1 MSGLIKKIIKLCLTV
16 IGVAVIFV
24 VAIAGIFIAT
34 FDANHYKQDLSD
46 IVRDSTGRDLQFYGD
61 VELTFYPALGMEL
74 GALSLSNAVGFGS
87 TPMIKVDKVS
97 ISVDV
102 ASVIAFSPEIDELIL
117 DGLKI
122 NLQNNNKGVTNWD
135 DFKEP
140 QDAQSPNAPLLRTE
154 PKSSGSSSSNQ
165 SKVKSEPM
173 NISGAFGGLNITNAE
188 LSWVDAQAGSEYLV
202 QNLTIKTGRITPEAP
217 FDLKMQVV
225 VKSKGEINAD
235 IDLATQIQ
243 YWFDNGRLNLT
254 DLVLNVSAAGEPLPL
269 GKIQVGIAS
278 ELIELNPQKRS
289 VLLKG
294 LVLKIDDNTIKGNVT
309 VSDTAQP
316 VINFKLASNKLDID
330 ALIGMTPVHPSSVTP
345 KKSTT
350 ATESITGIES
360 NSVNVI
366 PDAVKEPVKIIL
378 PMDLLRII
386 QADGELVVKQLTMQN
401 LLLNDINLG
410 ISTNAGIVNLD
421 PIRMNL
427 YDGSVSGQVRLDVN
441 GALPKYRVNK
451 KIQGVQ
457 IGALLTDLNGEDR
470 INGVLNANVS
480 LSTQGEWLSVLKK
493 NSNGDIALAL
503 RDGAVKGFNIR
514 HSIDKAKAKLKGDSE
529 PPKQESQTDFSSL
542 ELSGL
547 IKKGVFI
554 SNDLKLQAPIIRVSG
569 EGQVDLNN
577 ETVNYLVNAK
587 LVGTIKGQDGGAADD
602 LSGLL
607 IPVRIDG
614 PLAEPKIDVQLDEM
628 LKKKAAAL
636 KAKLK
641 AQLNEKKA
649 ALKKRADEEKAK
661 LKAKLDQQKA
671 TIVLQKATLQKK
683 IDKEKAKLK
692 KIKRR
697 EIENKKKLLEAKI
710 KAKSEETKKKL
721 LNSLFN

>member
-289 VLLKG
+289 VSLKG

-410 ISTNAGIVNLD
+410 ISTNAGIVNLN

>member
-289 VLLKG
+289 VSLKG

-671 TIVLQKATLQKK
+671 TILLQKATLQKK

>member
-289 VLLKG
+289 VSLKG

-386 QADGELVVKQLTMQN
+386 QADGELVVKQFTMQN

-457 IGALLTDLNGEDR
+457 IGALLTDLYGEDR

-480 LSTQGEWLSVLKK
+480 LSTQGEWLSVMKK

>member
-289 VLLKG
+289 VSLKG

-410 ISTNAGIVNLD
+410 ISTDAGIVNLD

>member
-289 VLLKG
+289 VSLKG

-386 QADGELVVKQLTMQN
+386 QADGELVVKQFTMQN

-457 IGALLTDLNGEDR
+457 IGALLTDLNGENR

>member
-289 VLLKG
+289 VSLKG

-503 RDGAVKGFNIR
+503 RDGALKGFNIR

-542 ELSGL
+542 ELNGL

>member
-243 YWFDNGRLNLT
+243 YWFDNGQLNLT

-289 VLLKG
+289 VSLKG

-503 RDGAVKGFNIR
+503 RDGALKGFNIR

>member
-289 VLLKG
+289 VSLKG

>member
-1 MSGLIKKIIKLCLTV
+1 MSALIKKTIKLCLTV

-61 VELTFYPALGMEL
+61 VELTFYPTLGMEL
-74 GALSLSNAVGFGS
+74 GALSLSNAAGFGS

-140 QDAQSPNAPLLRTE
+140 QDAQSPSAPLLSTE
-154 PKSSGSSSSNQ
+154 PESSASSSSNQ
-165 SKVKSEPM
+165 SKVNNEPM

-217 FDLKMQVV
+217 FDLKMQVAV
-225 VKSKGEINAD
+225 ESKSEINAD

-243 YWFDNGRLNLT
+243 YWFDKGQLNLS

-289 VLLKG
+289 ILLKG

-316 VINFKLASNKLDID
+316 AINFKLASDKLDID
-330 ALIGMTPVHPSSVTP
+330 ALMGITSVQPSSVTP
-345 KKSTT
+345 NKSTT
-350 ATESITGIES
+350 ATESITAIES
-360 NSVNVI
+360 NVVNVTAG
-366 PDAVKEPVKIIL
+366 AVKEAVKISL

-386 QADGELVVKQLTMQN
+386 RVDGELVVKQLTMQN
-401 LLLNDINLG
+401 LILHDINLG

-427 YDGSVSGQVRLDVN
+427 YDGSSSGQVRLDVRDE
-441 GALPKYRVNK
+441 LPKYRVNK

-493 NSNGDIALAL
+493 NSNADITFALK
-503 RDGAVKGFNIR
+503 DGALKGFNIR
-514 HSIDKAKAKLKGDSE
+514 HSIDKAKAKLKGGSE
-529 PPKQESQTDFSSL
+529 PPEQESQTDFSSL

-554 SNDLKLQAPIIRVSG
+554 SNDLKLQAPIMRVGG

-577 ETVNYLVNAK
+577 ETLNYLVNAK

-607 IPVRIDG
+607 IPVRING
-614 PLAEPKIDVQLDEM
+614 PLSNPKIDVQLDEM
-628 LKKKAAAL
+628 LKKKVAAL

-641 AQLNEKKA
+641 SQLNEKKA
-649 ALKKRADEEKAK
+649 ALKKRADDEKAK

-692 KIKRR
+692 KIKRL
-697 EIENKKKLLEAKI
+697 ELEKKKKLLEAKI

-721 LNSLFN
+721 SNSLFN

>member
-289 VLLKG
+289 VSLKG

-457 IGALLTDLNGEDR
+457 IGALLTDLYGEDR

-480 LSTQGEWLSVLKK
+480 LSTQGEWLSVMKK

-503 RDGAVKGFNIR
+503 RDGALKGFNIR

-529 PPKQESQTDFSSL
+529 PPMQESQTDFSSL

>member
-289 VLLKG
+289 VSLKG

-366 PDAVKEPVKIIL
+366 PDEVKEPVKIIL

-480 LSTQGEWLSVLKK
+480 LSTQGEWLSVMKK

-503 RDGAVKGFNIR
+503 RDGALKGFNIR
-514 HSIDKAKAKLKGDSE
+514 HSIDKAKAKLKGGSE
-529 PPKQESQTDFSSL
+529 PPMQESQTDFSSL

-671 TIVLQKATLQKK
+671 TILLQKATLQKK

>member
-289 VLLKG
+289 VSLKG
-294 LVLKIDDNTIKGNVT
+294 LVLKIDDNAIKGNVT

-366 PDAVKEPVKIIL
+366 PDEVKEPVKIIL

-529 PPKQESQTDFSSL
+529 LPKQESQTDFSSL

-607 IPVRIDG
+607 LPVRIDG

>member
-154 PKSSGSSSSNQ
+154 PKSSASSSSNQ

-243 YWFDNGRLNLT
+243 YWFDNGQLNLT

-289 VLLKG
+289 VSLKG

-386 QADGELVVKQLTMQN
+386 QADGELVVKQFTMQN

-441 GALPKYRVNK
+441 GALPRYRVNK

-503 RDGAVKGFNIR
+503 RDGALKGFNIR
-514 HSIDKAKAKLKGDSE
+514 HSIDKAKAKLKGGSE
-529 PPKQESQTDFSSL
+529 PPMQESQTDFSSL

>member
-289 VLLKG
+289 VSLKG

-542 ELSGL
+542 ELNGL

>member
-269 GKIQVGIAS
+269 GEIQVGIAS

-289 VLLKG
+289 VSLKG

-493 NSNGDIALAL
+493 NSNGDIALGL
-503 RDGAVKGFNIR
+503 RDGALKGFNIR

-529 PPKQESQTDFSSL
+529 PPKQGSQTDFSSL

>member
-289 VLLKG
+289 VSLKG

-457 IGALLTDLNGEDR
+457 IGALLTDLNGENR

>member
-289 VLLKG
+289 VSLKG

-503 RDGAVKGFNIR
+503 RDGALKGFNIR

-529 PPKQESQTDFSSL
+529 PPKQVSQTDFSSL

>member
-140 QDAQSPNAPLLRTE
+140 QDAQSPSASSLRTE

-289 VLLKG
+289 VSLKG

-503 RDGAVKGFNIR
+503 RDGALKGFNIR

-671 TIVLQKATLQKK
+671 IIVLQKATLQKK

>member
-289 VLLKG
+289 VSLKG

-410 ISTNAGIVNLD
+410 ISTDAGIVNLD

-503 RDGAVKGFNIR
+503 RDGALKGFNIR

>member
-243 YWFDNGRLNLT
+243 YWFDNGQLNLT

-289 VLLKG
+289 VSLKG

-457 IGALLTDLNGEDR
+457 IGALLTDLYGEDR

-503 RDGAVKGFNIR
+503 RDGALKGFNIR